1 MTLYCIFSKCK
12 VFGTEYLSDKKV
24 KGVQMEPIITE
35 QIEKFRSGDFSGYES
50 FYYAT
55 SQTVYTMLHTIIPDE
70 NTAAELMP
78 KVYEKI
84 YANVQTLPQTEA
96 FYVWSAKLAN
106 EEALEYLKGN
116 AVSTGN
122 SDMQPEMDSV
132 NAQTMESADSS
143 LDMPFYDYAAEDEA
157 LAITEDLSEDRV
169 FTEHVQAVIEA
180 LSPMEK
186 IVFQSYYYFG
196 ESVPMIVEKTG
207 CTTRAVKHT
216 LGQTRTAML
225 SAITTHGQAPAYEVK
240 QENLHKFSLKDTPWL
255 YILFQNYIGKVTGIA
270 HVGITGSAAGAIAI
284 VGQTGGVAG
293 TYAVIGQAGGIAGT
307 AAGQAGSAAGA
318 AVTGQAGGATGA
330 AAKASAHGIAKFLGT
345 VGGKVAVGVVG
356 VAAVVGIGL
365 GIHHA
370 SAKPEKHIVAI
381 EEENGSGAL
390 MWEDGP
396 APVQEATTEEVSW
409 VDLKLE
415 ETRQNVDSY
424 RTTGSGTRGDD
435 AEVGESLAPYER
447 KNCFYAVADING
459 DGMEDIYF
467 GYWNSETRQIEIRH
481 TYERDDIDGI
491 VTYYQKDLYLSD
503 QAKEFLYDKVDSRFE
518 LISDYMDN
526 ESSGGVG
533 YLKIDTGGGEKYYKV
548 IATTW
553 YVHGGSD
560 GAVNYDN
567 YDYDF
572 LLRQMRDEN
581 YSGYYQEVSASEF
594 ETYKASFTYK
604 KLEWHPLF
612 ENETILNEDPS
623 IPDVDGKF

>member
-1 MTLYCIFSKCK
+1 
-12 VFGTEYLSDKKV
+12 
-24 KGVQMEPIITE
+24 MEPIITE
-35 QIEKFRSGDFSGYES
+35 QIEKFQSGDFSGYES

-96 FYVWSAKLAN
+96 FYAWSAKLAN

-116 AVSTGN
+116 TTQA
-122 SDMQPEMDSV
+122 EMDVV
-132 NAQTMESADSS
+132 NAQTMESADSGS
-143 LDMPFYDYAAEDEA
+143 DMPFYDYAAEDEA
-157 LAITEDLSEDRV
+157 LTITEELSENRV
-169 FTEHVQAVIEA
+169 FTEKVEAVIEA

-196 ESVPMIVEKTG
+196 DSVPSIVEKTG

-216 LGQTRTAML
+216 IGQTRTALL
-225 SAITTHGQAPAYEVK
+225 SAITAYGQAPAYAVQ
-240 QENLHKFSLKDTPWL
+240 QEKSHKFSLKDTPWL

-270 HVGITGSAAGAIAI
+270 HVGITGSAAGAIAM
-284 VGQTGGVAG
+284 VGQAGGVAG
-293 TYAVIGQAGGIAGT
+293 TSVVIGQAGGIAGN

-370 SAKPEKHIVAI
+370 SSEPEKHIVAI
-381 EEENGSGAL
+381 EEEDGNGAL

-435 AEVGESLAPYER
+435 AEVGESLDPYER

-467 GYWNSETRQIEIRH
+467 GYWNSETRQVEIRH

-491 VTYYQKDLYLSD
+491 VTYYQRDLYLSD
-503 QAKEFLYDKVDSRFE
+503 QAKDFLYDKVDSQFE

-553 YVHGGSD
+553 YVYGGSD
-560 GAVNYDN
+560 GTVNYDN

-612 ENETILNEDPS
+612 EDETILNEDPS
-623 IPDVDGKF
+623 IPDADGKF

>member
-1 MTLYCIFSKCK
+1 
-12 VFGTEYLSDKKV
+12 
-24 KGVQMEPIITE
+24 MEPIITE
-35 QIEKFRSGDFSGYES
+35 QIEKFQSGDFSGYES

-96 FYVWSAKLAN
+96 FYAWSAKLAN

-132 NAQTMESADSS
+132 NVQPVESADSS

-196 ESVPMIVEKTG
+196 ESVPSIVEKTG
-207 CTTRAVKHT
+207 CTTRAVKYT

-225 SAITTHGQAPAYEVK
+225 SAITAYGQAPAYEVK
-240 QENLHKFSLKDTPWL
+240 QENSHKFSLKDTPWL

-270 HVGITGSAAGAIAI
+270 HVGITGSAAGAIAM
-284 VGQTGGVAG
+284 VGQAGGVAG
-293 TYAVIGQAGGIAGT
+293 TSAVIGQAGGIAGT
-307 AAGQAGSAAGA
+307 TAGQAGSAASA

-330 AAKASAHGIAKFLGT
+330 AAKAFAKGSAKFLGT

-370 SAKPEKHIVAI
+370 SSEPERHIVAI
-381 EEENGSGAL
+381 EEEDGSGAL

-435 AEVGESLAPYER
+435 AEVGESLDPYER

-467 GYWNSETRQIEIRH
+467 GYWNSETRQVEIRH

-491 VTYYQKDLYLSD
+491 VTYYQRDLYLSD
-503 QAKEFLYDKVDSRFE
+503 QAKDFLYDKVDSQFE

-553 YVHGGSD
+553 YVYGGSD
-560 GAVNYDN
+560 GTVNYDN

-623 IPDVDGKF
+623 IPDADGKF

>member
-1 MTLYCIFSKCK
+1 
-12 VFGTEYLSDKKV
+12 
-24 KGVQMEPIITE
+24 MEPIITE
-35 QIEKFRSGDFSGYES
+35 QIEKFQSGDFSGYES

-96 FYVWSAKLAN
+96 FYAWSAKLAN

-116 AVSTGN
+116 AVSIGN
-122 SDMQPEMDSV
+122 SDMQPDTDSV
-132 NAQTMESADSS
+132 NAQTMESADSGS
-143 LDMPFYDYAAEDEA
+143 DMPFYDYAAEDEA
-157 LAITEDLSEDRV
+157 LTITEELSENRV
-169 FTEHVQAVIEA
+169 FTEKVEAVIEA

-196 ESVPMIVEKTG
+196 DSVPSIVEKTG

-216 LGQTRTAML
+216 IGQTRTALL
-225 SAITTHGQAPAYEVK
+225 SAITAYGQAPAYAVQ
-240 QENLHKFSLKDTPWL
+240 QEKSHKFSLKDTPWL

-270 HVGITGSAAGAIAI
+270 HVGITGSAAGAIAM
-284 VGQTGGVAG
+284 VGQAGGVAG
-293 TYAVIGQAGGIAGT
+293 TSVVIGQAGGIAGN

-370 SAKPEKHIVAI
+370 SSEPERHIVAI
-381 EEENGSGAL
+381 EEEDGSGAL

-435 AEVGESLAPYER
+435 AEVGESLDPYER

-467 GYWNSETRQIEIRH
+467 GYWNSETRQVEIRH

-491 VTYYQKDLYLSD
+491 VTYYQRDLYLSD
-503 QAKEFLYDKVDSRFE
+503 QAKDFLYDKVDSQFE

-553 YVHGGSD
+553 YVYGGSD
-560 GAVNYDN
+560 GTVNYDN

-623 IPDVDGKF
+623 IPDADGKF

>member
-1 MTLYCIFSKCK
+1 
-12 VFGTEYLSDKKV
+12 
-24 KGVQMEPIITE
+24 MEPIITE
-35 QIEKFRSGDFSGYES
+35 QIEKFQSGDFSGYES

-96 FYVWSAKLAN
+96 FYAWSAKLAN

-116 AVSTGN
+116 TTQA
-122 SDMQPEMDSV
+122 EMDVV
-132 NAQTMESADSS
+132 NAQTMESADSGS
-143 LDMPFYDYAAEDEA
+143 DMPFYDYAAEDEA
-157 LAITEDLSEDRV
+157 LTITEELSENRV
-169 FTEHVQAVIEA
+169 FTEKVEAVIEA

-196 ESVPMIVEKTG
+196 DSVPSIVEKTG

-216 LGQTRTAML
+216 IGQTRTALL
-225 SAITTHGQAPAYEVK
+225 SAITAYGQAPAYAVQ
-240 QENLHKFSLKDTPWL
+240 QEKSHKFSLKDTPWM

-270 HVGITGSAAGAIAI
+270 HVGITGSAAGAIAM
-284 VGQTGGVAG
+284 VGQAGGVAG
-293 TYAVIGQAGGIAGT
+293 TSAVIGQAGGIAGT
-307 AAGQAGSAAGA
+307 TAGQAGSAASA

-330 AAKASAHGIAKFLGT
+330 AAKAFAKGSAKFLGT

-370 SAKPEKHIVAI
+370 SSEPERHIVAI
-381 EEENGSGAL
+381 EEEDGSGAL

-435 AEVGESLAPYER
+435 AEVGESLDPYER

-467 GYWNSETRQIEIRH
+467 GYWNSETRQVEIRH

-491 VTYYQKDLYLSD
+491 VTYYQRDLYLSD
-503 QAKEFLYDKVDSRFE
+503 QAKDFLYDKVDSQFE

-553 YVHGGSD
+553 YVYGGSD
-560 GAVNYDN
+560 GTVNYDN

-612 ENETILNEDPS
+612 EDETILNEDPS
-623 IPDVDGKF
+623 IPDADGKF

>member
-1 MTLYCIFSKCK
+1 
-12 VFGTEYLSDKKV
+12 
-24 KGVQMEPIITE
+24 MEPIITE
-35 QIEKFRSGDFSGYES
+35 QIEKFQSGDFSGYES

-96 FYVWSAKLAN
+96 FYAWSAKLAN

-116 AVSTGN
+116 AVSIGN
-122 SDMQPEMDSV
+122 SDMQPDTDSV

-143 LDMPFYDYAAEDEA
+143 SDMPFYDYAAEDEA

-186 IVFQSYYYFG
+186 VVFQSYYYFG
-196 ESVPMIVEKTG
+196 ESVPAIVEKTG
-207 CTTRAVKHT
+207 CTTRVVKHT

-225 SAITTHGQAPAYEVK
+225 SAITELVQAPAYAVQ
-240 QENLHKFSLKDTPWL
+240 QENSHKFSLRDTPWL

-270 HVGITGSAAGAIAI
+270 HVGITGSAAGAIAM
-284 VGQTGGVAG
+284 VGQAGGVAG
-293 TYAVIGQAGGIAGT
+293 TSALIGQAGGIAGT

-447 KNCFYAVADING
+447 KNCFMPWRISMEMAWKTFTLDIGTVRQDRLKYDTPMNG
-459 DGMEDIYF
+459 MTLTESLHI
-467 GYWNSETRQIEIRH
+467 TKRICICRIRQ
-481 TYERDDIDGI
+481 
-491 VTYYQKDLYLSD
+491 K
-503 QAKEFLYDKVDSRFE
+503 
-518 LISDYMDN
+518 
-526 ESSGGVG
+526 
-533 YLKIDTGGGEKYYKV
+533 
-548 IATTW
+548 
-553 YVHGGSD
+553 
-560 GAVNYDN
+560 
-567 YDYDF
+567 
-572 LLRQMRDEN
+572 
-581 YSGYYQEVSASEF
+581 
-594 ETYKASFTYK
+594 SFCMIK
-604 KLEWHPLF
+604 
-612 ENETILNEDPS
+612 
-623 IPDVDGKF
+623 

>member
-1 MTLYCIFSKCK
+1 
-12 VFGTEYLSDKKV
+12 
-24 KGVQMEPIITE
+24 MEPIITE
-35 QIEKFRSGDFSGYES
+35 QIEKFQSGDFSGYES

-96 FYVWSAKLAN
+96 FYAWSAKLAN
-106 EEALEYLKGN
+106 EEVLEYLKESMAQAN
-116 AVSTGN
+116 AAVT
-122 SDMQPEMDSV
+122 QAEMDVV

-143 LDMPFYDYAAEDEA
+143 SDMPFYDYAAEDEA

-186 IVFQSYYYFG
+186 VVFQSYYYFG

-225 SAITTHGQAPAYEVK
+225 SAITAYGQAPAYAVQ
-240 QENLHKFSLKDTPWL
+240 QEKSHKFGLKDTPWM

-270 HVGITGSAAGAIAI
+270 HVGITGSAAGAIAM
-284 VGQTGGVAG
+284 VGQAGGVAG
-293 TYAVIGQAGGIAGT
+293 TSAVIGQAGGIAGT
-307 AAGQAGSAAGA
+307 TAGQAGSAASA

-370 SAKPEKHIVAI
+370 SSEPERHIVAI
-381 EEENGSGAL
+381 EEEDGSGAL

-396 APVQEATTEEVSW
+396 VPVQEATTEEVSW

-424 RTTGSGTRGDD
+424 RTTGSGTQGDD

-467 GYWNSETRQIEIRH
+467 GYWNSETRQVEIRH

-491 VTYYQKDLYLSD
+491 VTYYQRDLYLSD
-503 QAKEFLYDKVDSRFE
+503 QAKDFLYDKVDSQFE

-533 YLKIDTGGGEKYYKV
+533 YLKNVT
-548 IATTW
+548 AC
-553 YVHGGSD
+553 
-560 GAVNYDN
+560 
-567 YDYDF
+567 
-572 LLRQMRDEN
+572 
-581 YSGYYQEVSASEF
+581 
-594 ETYKASFTYK
+594 
-604 KLEWHPLF
+604 
-612 ENETILNEDPS
+612 
-623 IPDVDGKF
+623 

>member
-1 MTLYCIFSKCK
+1 
-12 VFGTEYLSDKKV
+12 
-24 KGVQMEPIITE
+24 MEPIITE
-35 QIEKFRSGDFSGYES
+35 QIEKFQSGDFSGYES

-96 FYVWSAKLAN
+96 FYAWSAKLAN

-116 AVSTGN
+116 TTQA
-122 SDMQPEMDSV
+122 EMDVV
-132 NAQTMESADSS
+132 NAQTMESADSGS
-143 LDMPFYDYAAEDEA
+143 DMPFYDYAAEDEA
-157 LAITEDLSEDRV
+157 LTITEELSENRV
-169 FTEHVQAVIEA
+169 FTEKVEAVIEA

-196 ESVPMIVEKTG
+196 DSVPSIVEKTG

-216 LGQTRTAML
+216 IGQTRTALL
-225 SAITTHGQAPAYEVK
+225 SAITAYGQAPAYAVQ
-240 QENLHKFSLKDTPWL
+240 QEKSHKFSLKDTPWL

-270 HVGITGSAAGAIAI
+270 HVGITGSAAGAIAM
-284 VGQTGGVAG
+284 VGQAGGVAG
-293 TYAVIGQAGGIAGT
+293 TSVVIGQAGGIAGN

-370 SAKPEKHIVAI
+370 SSEPERHIVAI
-381 EEENGSGAL
+381 EEEDGSGAL

-435 AEVGESLAPYER
+435 AEVGESLDPYER

-467 GYWNSETRQIEIRH
+467 GYWNSETRQVEIRH

-491 VTYYQKDLYLSD
+491 VTYYQRDLYLSD
-503 QAKEFLYDKVDSRFE
+503 QAKDFLYDKVDSQFE

-553 YVHGGSD
+553 YVYGGSD
-560 GAVNYDN
+560 GTVNYDN

-623 IPDVDGKF
+623 IPDADGKF

>member
-1 MTLYCIFSKCK
+1 
-12 VFGTEYLSDKKV
+12 
-24 KGVQMEPIITE
+24 MEPIITE

-96 FYVWSAKLAN
+96 FYAWSAKLAN
-106 EEALEYLKGN
+106 EEVLEYLKESMAQAN
-116 AVSTGN
+116 AAVT
-122 SDMQPEMDSV
+122 QPEMDVV
-132 NAQTMESADSS
+132 NAQTVESADSS

-157 LAITEDLSEDRV
+157 LAITEELSEDRV
-169 FTEHVQAVIEA
+169 FTEKVEAVIET

-196 ESVPMIVEKTG
+196 ESVPAIVEKTG
-207 CTTRAVKHT
+207 CTTRVVKHT

-225 SAITTHGQAPAYEVK
+225 SAITAYGQAPAYEVK
-240 QENLHKFSLKDTPWL
+240 QENSHKFSLKDTPWL

-270 HVGITGSAAGAIAI
+270 HVGITGSAAGAIAM
-284 VGQTGGVAG
+284 VGQAGGVAG
-293 TYAVIGQAGGIAGT
+293 TSAVMGQAGGI
-307 AAGQAGSAAGA
+307 AGQAGSAAGA

-330 AAKASAHGIAKFLGT
+330 AAKASAKGSAKFLGT

-370 SAKPEKHIVAI
+370 SSEPERHIVAI
-381 EEENGSGAL
+381 EEEDGSGAL

-548 IATTW
+548 YMVCAW
-553 YVHGGSD
+553 RFGW
-560 GAVNYDN
+560 
-567 YDYDF
+567 
-572 LLRQMRDEN
+572 
-581 YSGYYQEVSASEF
+581 SGQ
-594 ETYKASFTYK
+594 
-604 KLEWHPLF
+604 L
-612 ENETILNEDPS
+612 
-623 IPDVDGKF
+623 

>member
-1 MTLYCIFSKCK
+1 
-12 VFGTEYLSDKKV
+12 
-24 KGVQMEPIITE
+24 MEPIITE
-35 QIEKFRSGDFSGYES
+35 QIEKFQSGDFSGYES

-70 NTAAELMP
+70 KTAAELMP

-96 FYVWSAKLAN
+96 FYAWSAKLAN

-122 SDMQPEMDSV
+122 SDMQPDTDSV
-132 NAQTMESADSS
+132 NAQTMESTDSS

-157 LAITEDLSEDRV
+157 LAITEELSENRV
-169 FTEHVQAVIEA
+169 FTEKVEAVIEA

-186 IVFQSYYYFG
+186 VVFQSYYYFG
-196 ESVPMIVEKTG
+196 ESVPAIVEKTG
-207 CTTRAVKHT
+207 CTTREVKHT

-225 SAITTHGQAPAYEVK
+225 SAITACGQASAYAVQ
-240 QENLHKFSLKDTPWL
+240 QEKSHKFSLRDTPWL

-270 HVGITGSAAGAIAI
+270 HVGITGSAAGAIAM
-284 VGQTGGVAG
+284 VGQAGGVAG
-293 TYAVIGQAGGIAGT
+293 T
-307 AAGQAGSAAGA
+307 S
-318 AVTGQAGGATGA
+318 AVTGQASGAAGT

-370 SAKPEKHIVAI
+370 SSEPERHRVAI

-390 MWEDGP
+390 IWEDGP

-447 KNCFYAVADING
+447 KNCFFAVADING

-560 GAVNYDN
+560 GTVNYDN

-612 ENETILNEDPS
+612 EDETILNEDPS
-623 IPDVDGKF
+623 IPDADGKF

>member
-1 MTLYCIFSKCK
+1 M
-12 VFGTEYLSDKKV
+12 
-24 KGVQMEPIITE
+24 
-35 QIEKFRSGDFSGYES
+35 
-50 FYYAT
+50 
-55 SQTVYTMLHTIIPDE
+55 
-70 NTAAELMP
+70 
-78 KVYEKI
+78 
-84 YANVQTLPQTEA
+84 
-96 FYVWSAKLAN
+96 
-106 EEALEYLKGN
+106 
-116 AVSTGN
+116 
-122 SDMQPEMDSV
+122 
-132 NAQTMESADSS
+132 
-143 LDMPFYDYAAEDEA
+143 
-157 LAITEDLSEDRV
+157 
-169 FTEHVQAVIEA
+169 
-180 LSPMEK
+180 
-186 IVFQSYYYFG
+186 
-196 ESVPMIVEKTG
+196 
-207 CTTRAVKHT
+207 
-216 LGQTRTAML
+216 
-225 SAITTHGQAPAYEVK
+225 
-240 QENLHKFSLKDTPWL
+240 

-270 HVGITGSAAGAIAI
+270 HVGITGSAAGAIAM
-284 VGQTGGVAG
+284 VGQAGGVAG
-293 TYAVIGQAGGIAGT
+293 TSAVIGQAGGIAGT
-307 AAGQAGSAAGA
+307 TAGQAGSAASA

-370 SAKPEKHIVAI
+370 SSEPERHIVAI
-381 EEENGSGAL
+381 EEEDGSGAL

-435 AEVGESLAPYER
+435 AEVGESLDPYER

-467 GYWNSETRQIEIRH
+467 GYWNSETRQVEIRH

-491 VTYYQKDLYLSD
+491 VTYYQRDLYLSD
-503 QAKEFLYDKVDSRFE
+503 QAKDFLYDKVDSQFE

-553 YVHGGSD
+553 YVYGGSD
-560 GAVNYDN
+560 GTVNYDN

-623 IPDVDGKF
+623 IPDADGKF

>member
-1 MTLYCIFSKCK
+1 
-12 VFGTEYLSDKKV
+12 
-24 KGVQMEPIITE
+24 MEPIITE
-35 QIEKFRSGDFSGYES
+35 QIEKFQSGDFSGYES

-70 NTAAELMP
+70 KTAAELMP

-96 FYVWSAKLAN
+96 FYAWSAKLAN
-106 EEALEYLKGN
+106 EEALECLKGN
-116 AVSTGN
+116 VVSTGN

-132 NAQTMESADSS
+132 NAQTVESADSG
-143 LDMPFYDYAAEDEA
+143 LNMPFYDYAAEDEA
-157 LAITEDLSEDRV
+157 LAITEELSENRV

-216 LGQTRTAML
+216 IGQTRTALL
-225 SAITTHGQAPAYEVK
+225 SAITAYGQAPAYAVQ
-240 QENLHKFSLKDTPWL
+240 QEKSHKFSLKDTPWL

-270 HVGITGSAAGAIAI
+270 HVGITGSAAGAIAM
-284 VGQTGGVAG
+284 VGQAGGVAG
-293 TYAVIGQAGGIAGT
+293 TSAVIGQAGGIAGT
-307 AAGQAGSAAGA
+307 TAGQAGSAAGTA
-318 AVTGQAGGATGA
+318 LTGQAGGAAGT
-330 AAKASAHGIAKFLGT
+330 AAKASAKGSAKFLGT

-370 SAKPEKHIVAI
+370 SSEPEKHIVAI
-381 EEENGSGAL
+381 EEEDGSGAL

-467 GYWNSETRQIEIRH
+467 GYWNSETRQVEIRH
-481 TYERDDIDGI
+481 TYVRDDIDGV
-491 VTYYQKDLYLSD
+491 VTFYQKDLYLSD
-503 QAKEFLYDKVDSRFE
+503 EAEEFLYNKVDNRFE

-533 YLKIDTGGGEKYYKV
+533 YLKINTGGGEKYYKV
-548 IATTW
+548 INNTW
-553 YVHGGSD
+553 YVYGGSD
-560 GAVNYDN
+560 GTVNYDN

-572 LLRQMRDEN
+572 LLRQMKDEN

-594 ETYKASFTYK
+594 ETYKASFTYN

-623 IPDVDGKF
+623 IPDADGKF

>member
-1 MTLYCIFSKCK
+1 
-12 VFGTEYLSDKKV
+12 
-24 KGVQMEPIITE
+24 MEPIITE
-35 QIEKFRSGDFSGYES
+35 QIEKFQSGDFSGYES

-55 SQTVYTMLHTIIPDE
+55 SQTVYTMLHMIIPDE

-84 YANVQTLPQTEA
+84 YENVQTLPQTEA
-96 FYVWSAKLAN
+96 FYAWSAKLAN

-116 AVSTGN
+116 AVSIGN
-122 SDMQPEMDSV
+122 SDMQPDTDSV

-143 LDMPFYDYAAEDEA
+143 SDMPFYDYAAEDEA

-186 IVFQSYYYFG
+186 VVFQSYYYFG
-196 ESVPMIVEKTG
+196 ESVPAIVEKTG

-216 LGQTRTAML
+216 IGQTRTALL
-225 SAITTHGQAPAYEVK
+225 SAITAYGQAPAYAVQ
-240 QENLHKFSLKDTPWL
+240 QEKSHKFGLKDTPWM

-270 HVGITGSAAGAIAI
+270 HVGITGSAAGAIAM
-284 VGQTGGVAG
+284 VGQAGGVAG
-293 TYAVIGQAGGIAGT
+293 TSAVI
-307 AAGQAGSAAGA
+307 
-318 AVTGQAGGATGA
+318 GQAGGATGA
-330 AAKASAHGIAKFLGT
+330 AAKAFAKGSAKFLGT

-370 SAKPEKHIVAI
+370 SSEPERHIVAI
-381 EEENGSGAL
+381 EEEDGSGTL

-435 AEVGESLAPYER
+435 AEVGESLDPYER

-467 GYWNSETRQIEIRH
+467 GYWNSETRQVEIRH
-481 TYERDDIDGI
+481 TYVRDDIDGV
-491 VTYYQKDLYLSD
+491 VTFYQKDLYLSD
-503 QAKEFLYDKVDSRFE
+503 EAEEFLYDKVDNRFE

-526 ESSGGVG
+526 ESGGGVG

-560 GAVNYDN
+560 GTVNYDN

-623 IPDVDGKF
+623 IPDADGKF

>member
-1 MTLYCIFSKCK
+1 
-12 VFGTEYLSDKKV
+12 
-24 KGVQMEPIITE
+24 MEPIITE

-50 FYYAT
+50 FYYVT

-96 FYVWSAKLAN
+96 FYAWSAKLAN

-116 AVSTGN
+116 AVPTGN
-122 SDMQPEMDSV
+122 SDMQPEMNSV
-132 NAQTMESADSS
+132 NAQTVESADSS

-157 LAITEDLSEDRV
+157 LAITEELSEDRV
-169 FTEHVQAVIEA
+169 FTEQVQAVIET

-240 QENLHKFSLKDTPWL
+240 QENSHKFSLKDTPWL

-270 HVGITGSAAGAIAI
+270 HVGITGSAAGAIAM
-284 VGQTGGVAG
+284 VGQAGGVAG
-293 TYAVIGQAGGIAGT
+293 TSAVIGQAGGIAGT
-307 AAGQAGSAAGA
+307 TAGQAGSAAGT
-318 AVTGQAGGATGA
+318 AVTGQAGGATGT
-330 AAKASAHGIAKFLGT
+330 AAKAFAKGSAKFLGT

-370 SAKPEKHIVAI
+370 SSEPERHIVAI
-381 EEENGSGAL
+381 EEEDGSGAL
-390 MWEDGP
+390 MWEDEP
-396 APVQEATTEEVSW
+396 APAQEATTEEVSW

-447 KNCFYAVADING
+447 KNCFYAVEDING

-467 GYWNSETRQIEIRH
+467 GYWNSETRQVEIRH

-553 YVHGGSD
+553 YVYGGSD
-560 GAVNYDN
+560 GTVNYDN

-572 LLRQMRDEN
+572 LLRQMKDEN

-623 IPDVDGKF
+623 IPDADGKF

>member
-1 MTLYCIFSKCK
+1 
-12 VFGTEYLSDKKV
+12 
-24 KGVQMEPIITE
+24 MEPIITE
-35 QIEKFRSGDFSGYES
+35 QIEKFQSGDFSGYES

-55 SQTVYTMLHTIIPDE
+55 SQTVYTMLHTMIPDE

-96 FYVWSAKLAN
+96 FYAWSAKLAN
-106 EEALEYLKGN
+106 EEVLEYLKGN

-132 NAQTMESADSS
+132 NAQTVESADSG

-157 LAITEDLSEDRV
+157 LAITEELSENRV
-169 FTEHVQAVIEA
+169 FTEQVQAVIEA

-196 ESVPMIVEKTG
+196 ESVPSIVEKTG
-207 CTTRAVKHT
+207 CTTRAVKYT

-225 SAITTHGQAPAYEVK
+225 SAITAYGQAPAYAVQ
-240 QENLHKFSLKDTPWL
+240 QEKSHKFSLKDTPWL

-270 HVGITGSAAGAIAI
+270 HVGITGSAAGAIAM
-284 VGQTGGVAG
+284 VGQAGGVAG
-293 TYAVIGQAGGIAGT
+293 TSAVIGQAGGIAGT

-318 AVTGQAGGATGA
+318 AVTGQAGGAAGA
-330 AAKASAHGIAKFLGT
+330 ATKASAHGIAKFLGT

-370 SAKPEKHIVAI
+370 SSEPERHIVAI
-381 EEENGSGAL
+381 EEEDGSGAL

-396 APVQEATTEEVSW
+396 ASVQEATTEEISW

-447 KNCFYAVADING
+447 KNCFYAVEDING

-467 GYWNSETRQIEIRH
+467 GYWNSETRQVEIRH
-481 TYERDDIDGI
+481 TYVRDDIDGV
-491 VTYYQKDLYLSD
+491 VTFYQKDLYLSD
-503 QAKEFLYDKVDSRFE
+503 EAEEFLYDKVDNRFE

-553 YVHGGSD
+553 YVYGGSD
-560 GAVNYDN
+560 GTVNYDN

-572 LLRQMRDEN
+572 LLRQMKDEN

-594 ETYKASFTYK
+594 ETYKASFTYN

-612 ENETILNEDPS
+612 ENETILDEDPS
-623 IPDVDGKF
+623 IPDADGKF

>member
-1 MTLYCIFSKCK
+1 
-12 VFGTEYLSDKKV
+12 
-24 KGVQMEPIITE
+24 MEPIITE
-35 QIEKFRSGDFSGYES
+35 QIEKFQSGDFSGYES

-96 FYVWSAKLAN
+96 FYAWSAKLAN

-116 AVSTGN
+116 AVSIGN
-122 SDMQPEMDSV
+122 SDMQPDTDSV

-143 LDMPFYDYAAEDEA
+143 SDMPFYDYAAEDEA

-186 IVFQSYYYFG
+186 VVFQSYYYFG
-196 ESVPMIVEKTG
+196 ESVPAIVEKTG

-216 LGQTRTAML
+216 IGQTRTALL
-225 SAITTHGQAPAYEVK
+225 SAITAYGQAPAYAVQ
-240 QENLHKFSLKDTPWL
+240 QEKSHKFGLKDTPWM

-270 HVGITGSAAGAIAI
+270 HVGITGSAAGAIAM
-284 VGQTGGVAG
+284 VGQAGGVAG
-293 TYAVIGQAGGIAGT
+293 TSAVIGQAGGIAGT
-307 AAGQAGSAAGA
+307 TAGQAGSAASA

-330 AAKASAHGIAKFLGT
+330 AAKAFAKGSAKFLGT

-390 MWEDGP
+390 MWEDEP

-467 GYWNSETRQIEIRH
+467 GYWNSETRQVEIRH

-491 VTYYQKDLYLSD
+491 VTYYQRDLYLSD
-503 QAKEFLYDKVDSRFE
+503 QAKDFLYDKVDSQFE

-553 YVHGGSD
+553 YVYGGSD
-560 GAVNYDN
+560 GTVNYDN

-623 IPDVDGKF
+623 IPDADGKF

>member
-1 MTLYCIFSKCK
+1 
-12 VFGTEYLSDKKV
+12 
-24 KGVQMEPIITE
+24 MEPIITE
-35 QIEKFRSGDFSGYES
+35 QIEKFQSGDFSGYES

-96 FYVWSAKLAN
+96 FYAWSAKLAN

-116 AVSTGN
+116 AVSIGS
-122 SDMQPEMDSV
+122 SDMQPDTDSV

-143 LDMPFYDYAAEDEA
+143 SDMPFYDYAAEDEA

-186 IVFQSYYYFG
+186 VVFQSYYYFG
-196 ESVPMIVEKTG
+196 ESVPAIVEKTG

-216 LGQTRTAML
+216 IGQTRTALL
-225 SAITTHGQAPAYEVK
+225 SAITAYGQAPAYAVQ
-240 QENLHKFSLKDTPWL
+240 QEKSHKFGLKDTPWM

-270 HVGITGSAAGAIAI
+270 HVGITGSAAGAIAM
-284 VGQTGGVAG
+284 VGQAGGVAG
-293 TYAVIGQAGGIAGT
+293 TFAVI
-307 AAGQAGSAAGA
+307 
-318 AVTGQAGGATGA
+318 GQAGGATGA
-330 AAKASAHGIAKFLGT
+330 AAKAFAKGSAKFLGT

-370 SAKPEKHIVAI
+370 SSEPERHIVAI
-381 EEENGSGAL
+381 EEEDGSGAL

-435 AEVGESLAPYER
+435 AEVGESLDPYER

-467 GYWNSETRQIEIRH
+467 GYWNSETRQVEIRH

-491 VTYYQKDLYLSD
+491 VTYYQRDLYLSD
-503 QAKEFLYDKVDSRFE
+503 QAKDFLYDKVDSQFE

-553 YVHGGSD
+553 YVYGGSD
-560 GAVNYDN
+560 GTVNYDN

-581 YSGYYQEVSASEF
+581 YSGYFQEVSASEF

-612 ENETILNEDPS
+612 EDETILNEDPS
-623 IPDVDGKF
+623 IPDADGKF

>member
-1 MTLYCIFSKCK
+1 
-12 VFGTEYLSDKKV
+12 
-24 KGVQMEPIITE
+24 MEPIITE
-35 QIEKFRSGDFSGYES
+35 QIEKFQSGDFSGYES

-70 NTAAELMP
+70 KTAAELMP

-96 FYVWSAKLAN
+96 FYAWSAKLAN
-106 EEALEYLKGN
+106 EEALECLKGN
-116 AVSTGN
+116 VVSTGN

-216 LGQTRTAML
+216 LGQTRTALL
-225 SAITTHGQAPAYEVK
+225 SAITAYGQAPAYAVQ
-240 QENLHKFSLKDTPWL
+240 QEKSHKFSLKDTPWL

-270 HVGITGSAAGAIAI
+270 HVGITGSAAGAIAM
-284 VGQTGGVAG
+284 VGQAGGVAG
-293 TYAVIGQAGGIAGT
+293 TSAVIGQAGGI
-307 AAGQAGSAAGA
+307 AGQAGSAAGA
-318 AVTGQAGGATGA
+318 AVTGQAGGTTGA
-330 AAKASAHGIAKFLGT
+330 VAKASAKGSAKFLGT

-370 SAKPEKHIVAI
+370 SSEPEKHIVAI
-381 EEENGSGAL
+381 EEEDGSGAL

-396 APVQEATTEEVSW
+396 VPVQEATTEEVSW

-553 YVHGGSD
+553 YVYGGSD
-560 GAVNYDN
+560 GTVNYDN

-572 LLRQMRDEN
+572 LLRQMKDEN

-623 IPDVDGKF
+623 IPDADGKF

>member
-1 MTLYCIFSKCK
+1 
-12 VFGTEYLSDKKV
+12 
-24 KGVQMEPIITE
+24 MEPIITE
-35 QIEKFRSGDFSGYES
+35 QIEKFQSGDFSGYES

-96 FYVWSAKLAN
+96 FYAWSAKLAN

-132 NAQTMESADSS
+132 NVQPVESADSS
-143 LDMPFYDYAAEDEA
+143 LNMPFYDYAAEDEA

-196 ESVPMIVEKTG
+196 ESVPSIVEKTG
-207 CTTRAVKHT
+207 CTTRAVKYT

-225 SAITTHGQAPAYEVK
+225 SAITAYGQAPAYAVQ
-240 QENLHKFSLKDTPWL
+240 QEKSHKFSLKDTPWL

-270 HVGITGSAAGAIAI
+270 HVGITGSAAGAIAM
-284 VGQTGGVAG
+284 VGQAGGVAG
-293 TYAVIGQAGGIAGT
+293 TSAVIGQAGGIAGT
-307 AAGQAGSAAGA
+307 TAGQAGSAASA

-330 AAKASAHGIAKFLGT
+330 AAKAFAKGSAKFLGT

-370 SAKPEKHIVAI
+370 SSEPERHIVAI
-381 EEENGSGAL
+381 EEEDGSGAL

-424 RTTGSGTRGDD
+424 RTTGSGTRVDD

-467 GYWNSETRQIEIRH
+467 GYWNSETRQVEIRH
-481 TYERDDIDGI
+481 TYVRDDIDGV
-491 VTYYQKDLYLSD
+491 VTFYQKDLYLSD
-503 QAKEFLYDKVDSRFE
+503 EAEEFLYDKVDNRFE

-548 IATTW
+548 INNTW
-553 YVHGGSD
+553 YVYGGSD
-560 GAVNYDN
+560 GTVNYNN

-612 ENETILNEDPS
+612 EDETILNEDPS
-623 IPDVDGKF
+623 IPDADGKF

>member
-1 MTLYCIFSKCK
+1 
-12 VFGTEYLSDKKV
+12 
-24 KGVQMEPIITE
+24 MEPIITE
-35 QIEKFRSGDFSGYES
+35 QIEKFQSGDFSGYES

-55 SQTVYTMLHTIIPDE
+55 SQTIYTMLHTIIPDE

-96 FYVWSAKLAN
+96 FYAWSAKLAN

-116 AVSTGN
+116 TTQA
-122 SDMQPEMDSV
+122 EMDVV
-132 NAQTMESADSS
+132 NAQTMESADSGS
-143 LDMPFYDYAAEDEA
+143 DMPFYDYAAEDEA
-157 LAITEDLSEDRV
+157 LTITEELSENRV
-169 FTEHVQAVIEA
+169 FTEKVEAVIEA

-196 ESVPMIVEKTG
+196 DSVPSIVEKTG

-216 LGQTRTAML
+216 IGQTRTALL
-225 SAITTHGQAPAYEVK
+225 SAITAYGQAPAYAVQ
-240 QENLHKFSLKDTPWL
+240 QEKSHKFSLKDTPWL

-270 HVGITGSAAGAIAI
+270 HVGITGSAAGAIAM
-284 VGQTGGVAG
+284 VGQAGGVAG
-293 TYAVIGQAGGIAGT
+293 TSVVIGQAGGIAGT
-307 AAGQAGSAAGA
+307 TAGQAGSAASA

-330 AAKASAHGIAKFLGT
+330 AAKAFAKGSAKFLGT

-370 SAKPEKHIVAI
+370 SSEPERHIVAI
-381 EEENGSGAL
+381 EEEDGSGAL
-390 MWEDGP
+390 MWENGP

-435 AEVGESLAPYER
+435 AEVGESLDPYER

-467 GYWNSETRQIEIRH
+467 GYWNSETRQVEIRH

-560 GAVNYDN
+560 GTVNYDN

-623 IPDVDGKF
+623 IPDADGKF

>member
-1 MTLYCIFSKCK
+1 
-12 VFGTEYLSDKKV
+12 
-24 KGVQMEPIITE
+24 MEPIITE

-50 FYYAT
+50 FYYVT

-70 NTAAELMP
+70 NIAAELMP

-96 FYVWSAKLAN
+96 FYAWSAKLAN

-116 AVSTGN
+116 AVPTGN
-122 SDMQPEMDSV
+122 SDMQSEMNSV
-132 NAQTMESADSS
+132 NAQTVESADSS

-157 LAITEDLSEDRV
+157 LAITEELSEDRV
-169 FTEHVQAVIEA
+169 FTEKVEAVIEA

-186 IVFQSYYYFG
+186 IVFRSYYYFG
-196 ESVPMIVEKTG
+196 ESVPVIVEKTG
-207 CTTRAVKHT
+207 CTTRVVKHT
-216 LGQTRTAML
+216 LGQTRTALL
-225 SAITTHGQAPAYEVK
+225 SAITAYGQAPAYEVK
-240 QENLHKFSLKDTPWL
+240 QENSHKFSLKDTPWL

-270 HVGITGSAAGAIAI
+270 HVGITGSAAGAIAM
-284 VGQTGGVAG
+284 VGQAGGVAG
-293 TYAVIGQAGGIAGT
+293 TSAVIGQAGGIAGT
-307 AAGQAGSAAGA
+307 TAGQAGSAASA

-330 AAKASAHGIAKFLGT
+330 AAKAFAKGSAKFLGT

-370 SAKPEKHIVAI
+370 SSEPERHIVAI
-381 EEENGSGAL
+381 EEEDGSGTL

-435 AEVGESLAPYER
+435 AEVGESLDPYER

-467 GYWNSETRQIEIRH
+467 GYWNSETRQVEIRH

-491 VTYYQKDLYLSD
+491 VTYYQRDLYLSD
-503 QAKEFLYDKVDSRFE
+503 QAKDFLYDKVDSQFE

-553 YVHGGSD
+553 YVYGGSD
-560 GAVNYDN
+560 GTVNYDN

-623 IPDVDGKF
+623 IPDADGKF

>member
-1 MTLYCIFSKCK
+1 
-12 VFGTEYLSDKKV
+12 
-24 KGVQMEPIITE
+24 MEPIITE
-35 QIEKFRSGDFSGYES
+35 QIEKFQSGDFSGYES

-96 FYVWSAKLAN
+96 FYAWSAKLAN

-132 NAQTMESADSS
+132 NVQPVESADSS

-157 LAITEDLSEDRV
+157 LAITEELSEDRI
-169 FTEHVQAVIEA
+169 FTEKVEAVIEA

-196 ESVPMIVEKTG
+196 ESVPAIVKKTG
-207 CTTRAVKHT
+207 CTMRAVKRT

-225 SAITTHGQAPAYEVK
+225 SAVSELAQAPAYAVQ
-240 QENLHKFSLKDTPWL
+240 QENSHKFSLKDTPWL

-270 HVGITGSAAGAIAI
+270 HVGIAGSAAGAIAM
-284 VGQTGGVAG
+284 VGQAGSVAG
-293 TYAVIGQAGGIAGT
+293 TSVVIGQAGGIAGT
-307 AAGQAGSAAGA
+307 AAGQAGSAASA
-318 AVTGQAGGATGA
+318 TVTGQAGGATGA
-330 AAKASAHGIAKFLGT
+330 AAKASAHGIAKFLGII
-345 VGGKVAVGVVG
+345 GGKVAVGVAG

-370 SAKPEKHIVAI
+370 SSEPEKHIVAI
-381 EEENGSGAL
+381 EEEDGNGAL

-467 GYWNSETRQIEIRH
+467 GYWNSETRQVEIRH

-491 VTYYQKDLYLSD
+491 VTYYQRDLYLSD
-503 QAKEFLYDKVDSRFE
+503 QAKDFLYDKVDSQFE

-553 YVHGGSD
+553 YVYGGSD
-560 GAVNYDN
+560 GTVNYDN

-623 IPDVDGKF
+623 IPDADGKF

>member
-1 MTLYCIFSKCK
+1 
-12 VFGTEYLSDKKV
+12 
-24 KGVQMEPIITE
+24 MEPIITE
-35 QIEKFRSGDFSGYES
+35 QIEKFQSGDFSGYES

-70 NTAAELMP
+70 ETAAELMP

-84 YANVQTLPQTEA
+84 YANVQTAPQTEA
-96 FYVWSAKLAN
+96 FYAWNAKLAN
-106 EEALEYLKGN
+106 EEALEYLKGTTTH
-116 AVSTGN
+116 ADRAGMQTGV
-122 SDMQPEMDSV
+122 DSV
-132 NAQTMESADSS
+132 NAQTLESADNS
-143 LDMPFYDYAAEDEA
+143 LDMPIYDYATEDEA
-157 LAITEDLSEDRV
+157 LAITEELSEDRV
-169 FTEHVQAVIEA
+169 FTEKVQTVIEA
-180 LSPMEK
+180 LSPMER

-196 ESVPMIVEKTG
+196 ESVPVIVEKTG
-207 CTTRAVKHT
+207 CTTQAVKHT

-225 SAITTHGQAPAYEVK
+225 SAITELMQTPSYAVQHE
-240 QENLHKFSLKDTPWL
+240 ESHKFSLKDTPWL

-270 HVGITGSAAGAIAI
+270 HVGITGSAAGAIAM
-284 VGQTGGVAG
+284 VGQAGSMAG
-293 TYAVIGQAGGIAGT
+293 TYAVIGQAGGIAGAT
-307 AAGQAGSAAGA
+307 AGQAGGATGA

-345 VGGKVAVGVVG
+345 VGGKVAVGVAG
-356 VAAVVGIGL
+356 AAVIAGISL

-370 SAKPEKHIVAI
+370 SSEPERHIVAI
-381 EEENGSGAL
+381 EEENGNGAL

-396 APVQEATTEEVSW
+396 APVQEETTEEISW

-447 KNCFYAVADING
+447 KNCFYAVEDIDG

-467 GYWNSETRQIEIRH
+467 GYWNSETRQVEIRH
-481 TYERDDIDGI
+481 TYVRDDIDGV

-503 QAKEFLYDKVDSRFE
+503 QAKEFLYDKVDSKFE

-560 GAVNYDN
+560 GTVNYDN
-567 YDYDF
+567 YDYNF
-572 LLRQMRDEN
+572 LLRQIKDEN

-604 KLEWHPLF
+604 KLEWLPLF
-612 ENETILNEDPS
+612 EDETILNEDPS
-623 IPDVDGKF
+623 ISDADGKL

>member
-1 MTLYCIFSKCK
+1 
-12 VFGTEYLSDKKV
+12 
-24 KGVQMEPIITE
+24 MEPIITE

-293 TYAVIGQAGGIAGT
+293 TYAVIGQAGGIAG
-307 AAGQAGSAAGA
+307 QAGSAAGA

-330 AAKASAHGIAKFLGT
+330 VAKAFAKGSAKFLGT

-370 SAKPEKHIVAI
+370 SSEPERHIVAI
-381 EEENGSGAL
+381 EEEDGSGAL

-396 APVQEATTEEVSW
+396 APAQEATTEEISW
-409 VDLKLE
+409 VDLKLK

-447 KNCFYAVADING
+447 KNCFYAVEDING

-467 GYWNSETRQIEIRH
+467 GYWNSETRQVEIRH

-503 QAKEFLYDKVDSRFE
+503 QAKDFLYDKVDSQFE

-553 YVHGGSD
+553 YVYGGSD
-560 GAVNYDN
+560 GTVNYDN

-623 IPDVDGKF
+623 IPDADGKF

>member
-1 MTLYCIFSKCK
+1 
-12 VFGTEYLSDKKV
+12 
-24 KGVQMEPIITE
+24 MEPIITE

-293 TYAVIGQAGGIAGT
+293 TYAVIGQAGGIAG
-307 AAGQAGSAAGA
+307 QAGSAAGA

-330 AAKASAHGIAKFLGT
+330 VAKAFAKGSAKFLGT

-370 SAKPEKHIVAI
+370 SSEPERHIVAI
-381 EEENGSGAL
+381 EEEDGSGAL

-396 APVQEATTEEVSW
+396 APAQEATTEEISW
-409 VDLKLE
+409 VDLKLK

-447 KNCFYAVADING
+447 KNCFYAVEDING

-467 GYWNSETRQIEIRH
+467 GYWNSETRQVEIRH

-503 QAKEFLYDKVDSRFE
+503 QAKDFLYDKVDSQFE

-553 YVHGGSD
+553 YVYGGSD
-560 GAVNYDN
+560 GTVNYDN

-604 KLEWHPLF
+604 KQEWHPLF
-612 ENETILNEDPS
+612 EDETILNEDPS

>member
-1 MTLYCIFSKCK
+1 
-12 VFGTEYLSDKKV
+12 
-24 KGVQMEPIITE
+24 MEPIITE
-35 QIEKFRSGDFSGYES
+35 QIEKFQSGDFSGYES

-96 FYVWSAKLAN
+96 FYAWSAKLAN

-216 LGQTRTAML
+216 LGQTRTALL
-225 SAITTHGQAPAYEVK
+225 SAITAYGQAPAYAVQ

-293 TYAVIGQAGGIAGT
+293 TYAVIGQAGGIAG
-307 AAGQAGSAAGA
+307 QAGSAAGA

-330 AAKASAHGIAKFLGT
+330 VAKASAHGIAKFLGT

-370 SAKPEKHIVAI
+370 SSEPERHIVAI
-381 EEENGSGAL
+381 EEEDGSGAL

-447 KNCFYAVADING
+447 KNCFYAVEDING

-467 GYWNSETRQIEIRH
+467 GYWNSETRQVEIRH

-503 QAKEFLYDKVDSRFE
+503 QAKDFLYDKVDSQFE

-553 YVHGGSD
+553 YVYGGSD
-560 GAVNYDN
+560 GTVNYDN

-594 ETYKASFTYK
+594 ETYKASFIYK

-612 ENETILNEDPS
+612 EDETILNEDPS
-623 IPDVDGKF
+623 IPDADGKF

>member
-1 MTLYCIFSKCK
+1 
-12 VFGTEYLSDKKV
+12 
-24 KGVQMEPIITE
+24 MEPIITE
-35 QIEKFRSGDFSGYES
+35 QIEKFQSGDFSGYES

-55 SQTVYTMLHTIIPDE
+55 SQTVYTMLHTIIPYE
-70 NTAAELMP
+70 NIAAELMP

-96 FYVWSAKLAN
+96 FYAWSAKLAN

-116 AVSTGN
+116 AVPTGN
-122 SDMQPEMDSV
+122 SDMQSEMNSV
-132 NAQTMESADSS
+132 NAQTVESADSS

-157 LAITEDLSEDRV
+157 LAITEELSEDRV
-169 FTEHVQAVIEA
+169 FTEKVEAVIEA

-186 IVFQSYYYFG
+186 IVFRSYYYFG
-196 ESVPMIVEKTG
+196 ESVPVIVEKTG
-207 CTTRAVKHT
+207 CTTRVVKHT
-216 LGQTRTAML
+216 LGQTRTALL
-225 SAITTHGQAPAYEVK
+225 SAITAYGQAPAYEVK
-240 QENLHKFSLKDTPWL
+240 QENSHKFSLKDTPWL

-270 HVGITGSAAGAIAI
+270 HVGITGSAAGAIAM
-284 VGQTGGVAG
+284 VGQAGGVAG
-293 TYAVIGQAGGIAGT
+293 TSAVIGQAGGIAGT
-307 AAGQAGSAAGA
+307 TAGQAGSAAGT

-330 AAKASAHGIAKFLGT
+330 VAKASAHGIAKFLGT

-503 QAKEFLYDKVDSRFE
+503 QAKEFLYDKVDSQFE

-553 YVHGGSD
+553 YVYGGSD
-560 GAVNYDN
+560 GTVNYDN

-623 IPDVDGKF
+623 IPDADGKF

>member
-1 MTLYCIFSKCK
+1 
-12 VFGTEYLSDKKV
+12 
-24 KGVQMEPIITE
+24 MEPIITE
-35 QIEKFRSGDFSGYES
+35 QIEKFQSGDFSGYES

-96 FYVWSAKLAN
+96 FYAWSAKLAN

-116 AVSTGN
+116 AVSIGS
-122 SDMQPEMDSV
+122 SDMQPDTDSV
-132 NAQTMESADSS
+132 NAQTMESADSGS
-143 LDMPFYDYAAEDEA
+143 DMPFYDYAAEDEA
-157 LAITEDLSEDRV
+157 LTITEELSENRV
-169 FTEHVQAVIEA
+169 FTEKVEAVIEA

-196 ESVPMIVEKTG
+196 DSVPSIVEKTG

-216 LGQTRTAML
+216 IGQTRTALL
-225 SAITTHGQAPAYEVK
+225 SAITAYGQAPAYAVQ
-240 QENLHKFSLKDTPWL
+240 QEKSHKFSLKDTPWL

-270 HVGITGSAAGAIAI
+270 HVGITGSAAGAIAM
-284 VGQTGGVAG
+284 VGQAGGVAG
-293 TYAVIGQAGGIAGT
+293 TSVVIGQAGGIAGN

-370 SAKPEKHIVAI
+370 SSEPERHIVAI
-381 EEENGSGAL
+381 EEEDGSGAL

-553 YVHGGSD
+553 YVYGGSD
-560 GAVNYDN
+560 GTVNYDN

-623 IPDVDGKF
+623 IPDADGKF